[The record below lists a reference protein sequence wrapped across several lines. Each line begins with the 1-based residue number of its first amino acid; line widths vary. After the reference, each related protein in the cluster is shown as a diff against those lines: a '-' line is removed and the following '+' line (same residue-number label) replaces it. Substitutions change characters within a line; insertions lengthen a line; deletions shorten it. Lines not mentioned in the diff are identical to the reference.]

1 MNLLTIAWK
10 SIRQRSLASI
20 LTALSVALGVA
31 LMVAVLVING
41 VVSRMFSQSGS
52 GYHLVIGPQGSPTE
66 LVLSTVYRTQL
77 PTNNLPWRFYTELIK
92 RREIETAIPITRG
105 GFTEE
110 GGFPI
115 VGTVPRYFAIPYGHG
130 RERAFWP
137 ALKELLGIGRRPVV
151 PQHFARRGEILTSDW
166 DAVIGSEV
174 ARKNGW
180 DIGSA
185 FKMRSEERRE
195 GEQ

>member
-1 MNLLTIAWK
+1 H
-10 SIRQRSLASI
+10 
-20 LTALSVALGVA
+20 V
-31 LMVAVLVING
+31 
-41 VVSRMFSQSGS
+41 
-52 GYHLVIGPQGSPTE
+52 PT
-66 LVLSTVYRTQL
+66 RK
-77 PTNNLPWRFYTELIK
+77 LPWRFSADLRK
-92 RREIETAIPITRG
+92 RREIETATPITMG
-105 GFTEE
+105 ALTED

-115 VGTVPRYFAIPYGHG
+115 VGTGPRYFAIPYGHG

-137 ALKELLGIGRRPVV
+137 ALKELLGIERRPVV
-151 PQHFARRGEILTSDW
+151 PLHFARRGEILTSDW